1 MIQYPKSRKKRL
13 YHEYI
18 RKDFCKTFSE
28 NKKSK
33 HNSKAKYGWYRYDTR
48 FAVPKYNNDGELTGY
63 NIFKGRMV
71 IRHAQDNKLYLYD
84 ILRIKKE
91 TSEPHE

>member
-1 MIQYPKSRKKRL
+1 MIL
-13 YHEYI
+13 
-18 RKDFCKTFSE
+18 DLLFL
-28 NKKSK
+28 N
-33 HNSKAKYGWYRYDTR
+33 
-48 FAVPKYNNDGELTGY
+48 YNNDGELTGY

>member
-1 MIQYPKSRKKRL
+1 MERAEKNILRMTY
-13 YHEYI
+13 
-18 RKDFCKTFSE
+18 
-28 NKKSK
+28 
-33 HNSKAKYGWYRYDTR
+33 R

>member
-1 MIQYPKSRKKRL
+1 MTY
-13 YHEYI
+13 
-18 RKDFCKTFSE
+18 
-28 NKKSK
+28 
-33 HNSKAKYGWYRYDTR
+33 R

>member
-1 MIQYPKSRKKRL
+1 MELIQ
-13 YHEYI
+13 I
-18 RKDFCKTFSE
+18 ATNKTFSE
-28 NKKSK
+28 NHKVK
-33 HNSKAKYGWYRYDTR
+33 HNTKAKYGWYRYDTR
-48 FAVPKYNNDGELTGY
+48 FAIPKYNDYGELAGY

-91 TSEPHE
+91 TSEPLK

>member
-1 MIQYPKSRKKRL
+1 MIEIASNGVF
-13 YHEYI
+13 EEN
-18 RKDFCKTFSE
+18 RKD
-28 NKKSK
+28 K
-33 HNSKAKYGWYRYDTR
+33 HGRDAKNGWYRYDTR
-48 FAVPKYNNDGELTGY
+48 FAIPKYNDYGELAGY

-91 TSEPHE
+91 TSKPLK